1 MDRSTISGTYTPTKR
16 GTRMAEK
23 KKSATKLR
31 PVEGQVHEFPV
42 LGEMTGLLQRVR
54 ANKSKRTESS
64 LLKTGPFR
72 ITVVALDTGGQ
83 LQDHAVD
90 GPFTIQCLLGSVALS
105 IGGREHPRTTGH
117 VVAFEPA
124 MPHDNITEEATLLLR
139 TAA

>member
-1 MDRSTISGTYTPTKR
+1 
-16 GTRMAEK
+16 MAEK

-90 GPFTIQCLLGSVALS
+90 GPFTVQCLLGRVALS
-105 IGGREHPRTTGH
+105 TGGREHRLTIGD
-117 VVAFEPA
+117 VLVAEAA
-124 MPHDNITEEATLLLR
+124 MPHDISAEEAIVLLV
-139 TAA
+139 TVAAAGP